1 MHMECHIELHLEFVK
16 DGSPGIGRIPFAKCC
31 DLKKS
36 CTMWLDSSV
45 VQSQIC
51 RRQNKVVRECMWN

>member
-1 MHMECHIELHLEFVK
+1 M
-16 DGSPGIGRIPFAKCC
+16 GRMPAAKCL

-45 VQSQIC
+45 VQFQIC
-51 RRQNKVVRECMWN
+51 MHSSTCLPFPVHADRR